1 MAPGPRIAVLGSLNM
16 DISVGVDRL
25 PVPGATVL
33 GSAARFA
40 PGGKGAN
47 QAVAAAR
54 LGGSV
59 LMAGCVGDDAFGAQL
74 RAALRAD
81 GIDTGGVR
89 EIHGVP
95 SGIAMITVDA
105 DGENMITVA
114 PGANA
119 RAGDAEVRAARA
131 ASAAVVVVSAEI
143 PVATIRSACAA
154 AHAGVLLNLA
164 PAPEGAAEIIAA
176 GIDWL
181 VVNESEA
188 AAVLRDSVEGLT
200 EAAQAAARLAAM
212 GPRNVVVTA
221 GAAGA
226 AMAGHAG
233 TLTVQG
239 FRVRAVD
246 AVGAGDAF
254 VGALALMLAG
264 GIAPGE
270 AVRAAAAAAATAATR
285 PGAQP
290 GMPRSA
296 DVAVATGYRWPLG
309 A

>member
-74 RAALRAD
+74 LAALRD
-81 GIDTGGVR
+81 EGVDTGGVR
-89 EIHGVP
+89 EIPAVP
-95 SGIAMITVDA
+95 SGIAMITIDA

-119 RAGDAEVRAARA
+119 RAGDAEVQALRD
-131 ASAAVVVVSAEI
+131 ASAVIVVVSAEI
-143 PVATIRSACAA
+143 PVATIRSACAGA
-154 AHAGVLLNLA
+154 TAGVLLNLA
-164 PAPEGAAEIIAA
+164 PAPEEAAEIIAA

-188 AAVLRDSVEGLT
+188 ASVIGHPVEGL
-200 EAAQAAARLAAM
+200 AAAAAAAAKLAVM

-233 TLTVQG
+233 AVTVPG
-239 FRVRAVD
+239 FRVSAVD

-254 VGALALMLAG
+254 VGALALMLAE

-285 PGAQP
+285 AGAQP
-290 GMPRSA
+290 GMPRPA
-296 DVAVATGYRWPLG
+296 DVAAATGYPWQLG